1 MILFEQRAAKVLYK
15 VLKRIPNKKFLL
27 PLNVCPIVPDTFKK
41 SKKEFEFIDINL
53 QTLCMDEKLI
63 LKAINNDK
71 TIDGILFV
79 KTFGI
84 DFNVQPLFKKI
95 KKLNSSIFI
104 VDDMCLSRPEFDYDI
119 ENSYA
124 DMTLFSSGYSKYV
137 DIGYGKNLMKLLNTK
152 KIGKKF

>member
-79 KTFGI
+79 KTF
-84 DFNVQPLFKKI
+84 
-95 KKLNSSIFI
+95 
-104 VDDMCLSRPEFDYDI
+104 
-119 ENSYA
+119 
-124 DMTLFSSGYSKYV
+124 
-137 DIGYGKNLMKLLNTK
+137 
-152 KIGKKF
+152 